1 MTAGSLTAKK
11 IKHLREPLGRT
22 ARPAWECRWRIGLD
36 EVATARNTRVM
47 QKGNGPTE
55 RACRTLPLKDRGGS
69 DKRAN
74 G

>member
-1 MTAGSLTAKK
+1 LTNNE
-11 IKHLREPLGRT
+11 IKHLREHLTRT
-22 ARPAWECRWRIGLD
+22 RQAAWECQWRKWLWQF
-36 EVATARNTRVM
+36 ATARNTRVM
-47 QKGNGPTE
+47 HKGNGPTE